1 VDKITS
7 SYSKIKDNIDINMN
21 KLNNE
26 LKIQKDE
33 LRVLYIL
40 ESILL
45 YNSLYTKLLNQYAK
59 DTTLLLNI
67 ITNAHKG
74 HIDPQIIKPS
84 KLLAQLKDIKTNL
97 PSNLNL
103 PIEINA
109 KN

>member
-1 VDKITS
+1 
-7 SYSKIKDNIDINMN
+7 MN

-33 LRVLYIL
+33 LRVLNIL

-45 YNSLYTKLLNQYAK
+45 YNSLYYIESLNQYAK

-67 ITNAHKG
+67 IIKAHKG
-74 HIDPQIIKPS
+74 HINPQTIKPS
-84 KLLAQLKDIKTNL
+84 ELLAQLKNIKISL

-109 KN
+109 KNYFEFMKLININIY

>member
-1 VDKITS
+1 
-7 SYSKIKDNIDINMN
+7 MN